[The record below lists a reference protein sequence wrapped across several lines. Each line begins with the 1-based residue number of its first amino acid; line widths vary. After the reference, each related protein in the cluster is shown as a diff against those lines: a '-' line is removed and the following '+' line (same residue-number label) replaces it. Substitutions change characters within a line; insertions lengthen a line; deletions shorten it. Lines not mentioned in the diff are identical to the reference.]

1 MDINIVEI
9 ERDYNSIKSIAFSNG
24 QLLYPAR
31 KLSEPTSN
39 FNKHDKVKRGTQV
52 ILKCDDM
59 AGIIYTID
67 GSIPSY
73 RNGILYTKPI
83 EITDS
88 ITIKA
93 IAVGEHSLP
102 STIVTFIY
110 DII

>member
-39 FNKHDKVKRGTQV
+39 FNKHDKVKKGTQV

-73 RNGILYTKPI
+73 KMVFYIQSQLKVVKNIQK
-83 EITDS
+83 
-88 ITIKA
+88 KNK
-93 IAVGEHSLP
+93 
-102 STIVTFIY
+102 
-110 DII
+110 